1 MFSIV
6 IVVGIVMI
14 LIYSSLDKTLIFA
27 NDANYTKVNG
37 NTRTAYMQ
45 KQWEQYG
52 YLDYV
57 PYAEWLRSQ
66 LYDGEI
72 SQEDYAIAV
81 KFGDKAEKDT
91 ELAA

>member
-6 IVVGIVMI
+6 VVVGIVMI

-27 NDANYTKVNG
+27 NDSNYTKVNG

-57 PYAEWLRSQ
+57 PYADWLKIQ
-66 LYDGEI
+66 LNNEEI
-72 SQEDYAIAV
+72 SKED
-81 KFGDKAEKDT
+81 
-91 ELAA
+91 